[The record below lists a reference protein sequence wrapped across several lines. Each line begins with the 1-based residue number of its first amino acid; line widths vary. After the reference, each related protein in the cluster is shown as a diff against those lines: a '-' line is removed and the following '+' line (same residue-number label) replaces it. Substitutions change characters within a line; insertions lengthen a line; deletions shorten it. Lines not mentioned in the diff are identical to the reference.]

1 MTAASTNPAGST
13 MADAV
18 PTTPD
23 VAGRRAGAATQPVP
37 NASERRA
44 ALSLPY
50 TRVDTMFIDGAYVP
64 AHGEGR
70 NPVTDPATGE
80 VWGEV
85 PDGSAQ
91 DVDDAVA
98 AARRAFDD
106 GPWPRLSPSERAAH
120 LVRIA
125 DEIEACAETLA
136 LTNTRENGSPITETR
151 GAAANAAGI
160 FRYFASLADYLE
172 REDVRPFPFAAGQES
187 VVRRDPVGVCALI
200 APWNFPINLVVIK
213 LAPALL
219 AGCTVV
225 IKPASPTP
233 LSIRFIVDAI
243 AAAGVPA
250 GVVNLVTG
258 SGRMGDVLVKHPDVD
273 KVAFTGSTPVGR
285 KIAAACGEL
294 LRPVTLELG
303 GKSSAIVLPD
313 ADLDAMSKVLIRSS
327 MRNTGQTCYIST
339 RIIAPASRYEEVV
352 QMASSVIAAAP
363 QGDPLDPS
371 TVFGPSATR
380 SQFETVMGY
389 VESGLAEGARATT
402 GGRAASLGGGAAGGG
417 LEGGY
422 FVEPTVFA
430 DVTPSM
436 TVAREEIFG
445 PVLTIL
451 KYDDAGPGGGVDEA
465 VALANNTEFGL
476 GGLVFS
482 ADPEAALAVADRV
495 DTGSIGINFF
505 ASNHSAPFGGRHDS
519 GLGTEYGIEG
529 LGAYLTYKSIHRKVR

>member
-1 MTAASTNPAGST
+1 MTSATHDAPAL
-13 MADAV
+13 
-18 PTTPD
+18 
-23 VAGRRAGAATQPVP
+23 VART
-37 NASERRA
+37 E
-44 ALSLPY
+44 LSLPH
-50 TRVDTMFIDGAYVP
+50 THVDTIFVDGTWQP
-64 AHGEGR
+64 SHGTGR

-80 VWGEV
+80 VWGSV
-85 PDGSAQ
+85 PDGTPDDVDAAVGSAQ
-91 DVDDAVA
+91 
-98 AARRAFDD
+98 RAFD
-106 GPWPRLSPSERAAH
+106 GEWPRLAPSERAAY

-125 DEIEACAETLA
+125 EEVEKRAEELS
-136 LTNTRENGSPITETR
+136 LTNSRENGSPVAESA

-160 FRYFASLADYLE
+160 FRYFATLAGYLE
-172 REDVRPFPFAAGQES
+172 RDDVRPFPRGGGES
-187 VVRRDPVGVCALI
+187 VVRRDPLGVCALI

-233 LSIRFIVDAI
+233 LSIRVIIDAI

-258 SGRMGDVLVKHPDVD
+258 SGRLGDVLVKHPGVA

-339 RIIAPASRYEEVV
+339 RILAPASRYDEVV
-352 QMASSVIAAAP
+352 DMVTATIAAGK
-363 QGDPLDPS
+363 QGDPLDPA
-371 TVFGPSATR
+371 TVFGPCATQAQYR
-380 SQFETVMGY
+380 IVLDYLEAGR
-389 VESGLAEGARATT
+389 AEGARATT
-402 GGRAASLGGGAAGGG
+402 GGRAASLHGG
-417 LEGGY
+417 LEGGF

-430 DVTPSM
+430 GVTPDMRIS
-436 TVAREEIFG
+436 REEIFG
-445 PVLTIL
+445 PVLPVL
-451 KYDDAGPGGGVDEA
+451 KYDGVDEA
-465 VALANNTEFGL
+465 VALANNTGFGL
-476 GGLVFS
+476 GGLVFGE
-482 ADPEAALAVADRV
+482 DPGAALAVADRM
-495 DTGSIGINFF
+495 DTGSVGINFF
-505 ASNHSAPFGGRHDS
+505 ASNHAAPFGGRRDS

-529 LGAYLTYKSIHRKVR
+529 LNAYLSYKSIHRRVQ